1 MQLLKTK
8 SYLILFLSLFFQS
21 CGLWDSFTTYFN
33 LYYNASDFFEQ
44 GEQAIREQ
52 KRDLF
57 ATGELIVPNSA
68 NQQFGKVIEKCSQI
82 LQFHPDGSYV
92 DDALLMLGKSFYYQ
106 KNYQKGFRKFQ
117 ELIATQPESDLILET
132 RLWIGKTEMRLRN
145 YESALQTLG
154 TVRGQALAD
163 GREDILKDSF
173 VEEIVYRIS
182 REDYQV
188 AIGLSKQLITSSDD
202 ETIKAEVLYEMGK
215 LYIKVN
221 ESQNAIS
228 AYNEVFEYSPSYE
241 IEVGTKLELGKVLR
255 TTGENE
261 KALEIF
267 EIMRSEN
274 KFSDV
279 YDQVDLET
287 GITLIELNRL
297 DEALDK
303 LEYVDT
309 AYVATKT
316 SGVAKYKLG
325 ELYQY
330 NFQNFDSAASYY
342 QKASI
347 SQAPQE
353 YILESGEKAR
363 IFKKYQNLTLQVN
376 NYMDELFYVENP
388 EEFTKDSI
396 KYVQDSVTYV
406 QDSLKV
412 LAELNLYTEHLESLA
427 SFDTLSNRTDTTA
440 TDTTTTDSTMNDSTA
455 VKDSTDDKLRVDQE
469 SLVLRNRNSRESS
482 NVSEINIDSLFAER
496 WEKDRVFPKK
506 PVKSELSTDSLKSLL
521 VKNKLE
527 LGNLFLTE
535 LELPD
540 SAYYDYLNILSDYPN
555 TSLHATV
562 LYALGSYYLTVNQE
576 TKADS
581 LFNVIY
587 ERYKDQRIANA
598 AANKLNKPLI
608 DFDYDPAK
616 DLYVE
621 AESELLNKDYES
633 SIYKFYML
641 YKDFPQSLLA
651 PKALYASGWI
661 LENELSLYDSAAI
674 VYDTMSVRYPQSEYS
689 LKVRPK
695 LTSYKLYKKAVED
708 SLKRIDQ
715 EKLLADSL
723 AVVPDSLQKEQVSP
737 GTDKPLLPTEEDKVR
752 KTNVDNTETVQSDT
766 LHRGILNDP
775 RRNPRRR

>member
-1 MQLLKTK
+1 MEEKIFSKILL
-8 SYLILFLSLFFQS
+8 L
-21 CGLWDSFTTYFN
+21 
-33 LYYNASDFFEQ
+33 
-44 GEQAIREQ
+44 
-52 KRDLF
+52 
-57 ATGELIVPNSA
+57 
-68 NQQFGKVIEKCSQI
+68 
-82 LQFHPDGSYV
+82 
-92 DDALLMLGKSFYYQ
+92 
-106 KNYQKGFRKFQ
+106 
-117 ELIATQPESDLILET
+117 
-132 RLWIGKTEMRLRN
+132 
-145 YESALQTLG
+145 
-154 TVRGQALAD
+154 
-163 GREDILKDSF
+163 
-173 VEEIVYRIS
+173 
-182 REDYQV
+182 
-188 AIGLSKQLITSSDD
+188 KQLIRSSDD

-279 YDQVDLET
+279 YDQVDLEI

-353 YILESGEKAR
+353 YILESSEKAR

-396 KYVQDSVTYV
+396 KYVQDSVTFV
-406 QDSLKV
+406 QDSLKI

-482 NVSEINIDSLFAER
+482 NVNEINIDSLFAER

-506 PVKSELSTDSLKSLL
+506 PVKSELSTDSLKSML

-715 EKLLADSL
+715 EKFLADSL
-723 AVVPDSLQKEQVSP
+723 AVVSDSLQKEQVSP